1 MEPSQTL
8 EDLIATR
15 LLAEAES
22 LVKPQNAPEPEKGT
36 QQLAPRKKA
45 ALRTPDFIKIE
56 KNLISLGFFTPSSK
70 RIKDEKSKTITFTK
84 VIEGKRIEAKA
95 TIVPAAIYGL
105 PVTADQDKYLA
116 LQKIINDQRQETGEV
131 NNPITF
137 TSAELLKILEQ
148 ADAGKNYHDVS
159 EWLDL
164 MTNTGIISEGVV
176 YLAGKKVW
184 AKDRFR
190 VFDRAVSFG
199 RELEPGK
206 VAEKNY
212 VWLSQ
217 WQLENINNNYLLPV
231 DFDAYK
237 QLKNH
242 ISKALVPLLQIWLF
256 ASREEGYFEKRYDEI
271 CQLLRIRQYHY
282 LSEIKRNFAPSLD
295 ELVEHEY
302 LESWQIEKTA
312 DKKSYKVIFR
322 HGEKFHQDRRKRMG
336 QKGQLD
342 AGEELKRPV
351 AAPQESLE
359 QQEDAPEPPREAQN
373 LSVITAEDEQ
383 LMQRLIIDFGIAAS
397 KAFELVSLKRE
408 AAKIQIGAWQ
418 YRNANPQNR
427 AGWMI
432 EAIEQNYS
440 APPAYLEEIQK
451 RKEREKLEAAQAA
464 TRACTICDNSG
475 HRRVK
480 NDRYPNGA
488 MKKCTHDP
496 AIENKITSD
505 Q

>member
-1 MEPSQTL
+1 MEPSQFL

-15 LLAEAES
+15 LLTEAES
-22 LVKPQNAPEPEKGT
+22 LVKPLKAPEPEKVF
-36 QQLAPRKKA
+36 QQITPRRKT
-45 ALRTPDFIKIE
+45 ALRSPDFIKIE

-116 LQKIINDQRQETGEV
+116 LQKIISDQRQQAGEV
-131 NNPITF
+131 SNPITF

-206 VAEKNY
+206 IAEKNY

-302 LESWQIEKTA
+302 LESWRIEKTA
-312 DKKSYKVIFR
+312 DRKSYKVILH

-336 QKGQLD
+336 QKEQLS
-342 AGEELKRPV
+342 AGEVPKRDIAV
-351 AAPQESLE
+351 
-359 QQEDAPEPPREAQN
+359 QQELPEHEAAVPEPPRESQN

-383 LMQRLIIDFGIAAS
+383 LIQHLIVDFGIAAS
-397 KAFELVSLKRE
+397 KAFELMSLKRE
-408 AAKIQIGAWQ
+408 AVKVQIGAWPH
-418 YRNANPQNR
+418 RNANPKNR

-440 APPAYLEEIQK
+440 PPATYLEEVQK
-451 RKEREKLEAAQAA
+451 RKEREQNESRQTAI
-464 TRACTICDNSG
+464 TACTLCDQTG
-475 HRRVK
+475 FRLVK
-480 NDRYPNGA
+480 SDRYPTGA
-488 MKKCTHDP
+488 AKKCTHDP
-496 AIENKITSD
+496 VIENQFTAAH
-505 Q
+505 

>member
-1 MEPSQTL
+1 METSDHFQ
-8 EDLIATR
+8 DLIARR
-15 LLAEAES
+15 LLTEAEGT
-22 LVKPQNAPEPEKGT
+22 VKQPAIGT
-36 QQLAPRKKA
+36 TERQLAPRKKA

-84 VIEGKRIEAKA
+84 IIDGKRIEAKA

-116 LQKIINDQRQETGEV
+116 LQKIINDVRQETGEV
-131 NNPITF
+131 TNPISF
-137 TSAELLKILEQ
+137 TTAELLKLLEQ
-148 ADAGKNYHDVS
+148 ADAGKNYQDIS

-164 MTNTGIISEGVV
+164 MSNTGIISEGVV

-212 VWLSQ
+212 VWLSD

-242 ISKALVPLLQIWLF
+242 ITKALVPLLQIWLF

-271 CQLLRIRQYHY
+271 CQLLRIRQYHF
-282 LSEIKRNFAPSLD
+282 LSEIKRNFASSLD
-295 ELVEHEY
+295 ELVEHGY
-302 LESWQIEKTA
+302 LESWEIQKTS
-312 DKKSYKVIFR
+312 DKKDYKVVLR
-322 HGEKFHQDRRKRMG
+322 HGEKFHQDRKKRLG
-336 QKGQLD
+336 QKAQTSTEGPQQRQL
-342 AGEELKRPV
+342 LP
-351 AAPQESLE
+351 LE
-359 QQEDAPEPPREAQN
+359 PEQGIEPPIDAQN
-373 LSVITAEDEQ
+373 LSVITQEDEH
-383 LMQRLIIDFGIAAS
+383 LIGRLIVEFGITTG
-397 KAFELVSLKRE
+397 KAFELVSLNRE
-408 AAKIQIGAWQ
+408 AVKLQLETWP
-418 YRNANPQNR
+418 YRNASPQNK
-427 AGWMI
+427 AGWMV
-432 EAIEQNYS
+432 EAIEKNYG
-440 APPAYLEEIQK
+440 APLDFLQDKQK
-451 RKEREKLEAAQAA
+451 EKERENLEATQAV
-464 TRACTICDNSG
+464 TRACTICDSTG
-475 HRRVK
+475 FRRVK
-480 NDRYPNGA
+480 SDKYPSGA

-496 AIENKITSD
+496 AIESKIESV
-505 Q
+505 

>member
-1 MEPSQTL
+1 METSKTL
-8 EDLIATR
+8 EDLIARR
-15 LLAEAES
+15 LLRGAEAI
-22 LVKPQNAPEPEKGT
+22 VKQPEAEQPD

-84 VIEGKRIEAKA
+84 IIDGKRIEAKA

-116 LQKIINDQRQETGEV
+116 LQKIINDVRHEKGEIS
-131 NNPITF
+131 NPITF
-137 TSAELLKILEQ
+137 TSAELLKLLEQ
-148 ADAGKNYHDVS
+148 ADAGKNYQEIS

-164 MTNTGIISEGVV
+164 MSNTGIISEGVV
-176 YLAGKKVW
+176 YLAGKKAWV
-184 AKDRFR
+184 KDRFR

-212 VWLSQ
+212 VWLSE

-242 ISKALVPLLQIWLF
+242 ITKALVPLLQIWLF

-295 ELVEHEY
+295 ELVEHGY
-302 LESWQIEKTA
+302 LESWQIEKTS
-312 DKKSYKVIFR
+312 DKKDYKIIFR
-322 HGEKFHQDRRKRMG
+322 HGEKFHQDRKRRLGHKEQTSAEVPQQDKLLTQEAG
-336 QKGQLD
+336 QGT
-342 AGEELKRPV
+342 
-351 AAPQESLE
+351 E
-359 QQEDAPEPPREAQN
+359 QAEPPVESQN
-373 LSVITAEDEQ
+373 LSVITQEDEQ
-383 LMQRLIIDFGIAAS
+383 LIGRLIVEFGITTP
-397 KAFELVSLKRE
+397 KAFELVSLHIE
-408 AAKIQIGAWQ
+408 AVKIQLEAWP
-418 YRNANPQNR
+418 YRNVTAQNR

-432 EAIEQNYS
+432 EAIEKNYTV
-440 APPAYLEEIQK
+440 PLPYLQEKQK
-451 RKEREKLEAAQAA
+451 QKEREQITARQSKIEACGFCKDMNGWRMVEQA
-464 TRACTICDNSG
+464 G
-475 HRRVK
+475 RRV
-480 NDRYPNGA
+480 A
-488 MKKCTHDP
+488 HKCTHDSE
-496 AIENKITSD
+496 IESKLKS
-505 Q
+505 

>member
-1 MEPSQTL
+1 METSQPL
-8 EDLIATR
+8 QELIARR
-15 LLAEAES
+15 LLSEAEAA
-22 LVKPQNAPEPEKGT
+22 VKHPEELGAGKPET
-36 QQLAPRKKA
+36 QLAPRRRA

-84 VIEGKRIEAKA
+84 VIDGKRIEAKA

-116 LQKIINDQRQETGEV
+116 LQKIINDVRHETGEIS
-131 NNPITF
+131 NPITF
-137 TSAELLKILEQ
+137 TSAEMLKLLEQ
-148 ADAGKNYHDVS
+148 GDAGKNYQEIS

-164 MTNTGIISEGVV
+164 MSNTGIISEGVV

-206 VAEKNY
+206 MAEKNY

-256 ASREEGYFEKRYDEI
+256 ATREEGYFEKRYDEI
-271 CQLLRIRQYHY
+271 CQLLRIRQYHF

-295 ELVEHEY
+295 ELVEHGY
-302 LESWQIEKTA
+302 LESWSIEKTS
-312 DKKSYKVIFR
+312 DKKSYKVILH
-322 HGEKFHQDRRKRMG
+322 HGEKFHQDRRRRLG
-336 QKGQLD
+336 QKEETRLPEGAKKPEAVGQL
-342 AGEELKRPV
+342 GQGSEE
-351 AAPQESLE
+351 A
-359 QQEDAPEPPREAQN
+359 EPPVETLN
-373 LSVITAEDEQ
+373 LSIITQEDEQ
-383 LMQRLIIDFGIAAS
+383 LIGRLIVEFEITAA
-397 KAFELVSLKRE
+397 KAFELVSLGRE
-408 AAKIQIGAWQ
+408 AVKTQLEAWP
-418 YRNANPQNR
+418 YRKANPQNR

-432 EAIEQNYS
+432 EAIEKNYNV
-440 APPAYLEEIQK
+440 PLDFLQDKQK
-451 RKEREKLEAAQAA
+451 EKERQQLESRQAVIS
-464 TRACTICDNSG
+464 ACTLCDPAG
-475 HRRVK
+475 YRFVK
-480 NDRYPNGA
+480 SERYPNGA

-496 AIENKITSD
+496 AIESKIKSA
-505 Q
+505 

>member
-1 MEPSQTL
+1 MEPSEPL
-8 EDLIATR
+8 ADLIARR
-15 LLAEAES
+15 LLSEAEAT
-22 LVKPQNAPEPEKGT
+22 VKRPEEDSPNT
-36 QQLAPRKKA
+36 QLTPRKKA

-84 VIEGKRIEAKA
+84 VIDGKRIEAKA

-116 LQKIINDQRQETGEV
+116 LQKIINDVRQERGEV
-131 NNPITF
+131 SNPVTF
-137 TSAELLKILEQ
+137 TSAEMLKLLEQ
-148 ADAGKNYHDVS
+148 ADAGKNYQDIS

-164 MTNTGIISEGVV
+164 MSNTGIISEGVV

-212 VWLSQ
+212 VWLSE

-271 CQLLRIRQYHY
+271 CQLLRIRQYEY
-282 LSEIKRNFAPSLD
+282 LSEIKRNFTPSLD
-295 ELVEHEY
+295 ELVEHQY
-302 LESWQIEKTA
+302 LESWKIDKTA
-312 DKKSYKVIFR
+312 DRKGYKIIFH
-322 HGEKFHQDRRKRMG
+322 HGDKFHQDRKRRLG
-336 QKGQLD
+336 QK
-342 AGEELKRPV
+342 
-351 AAPQESLE
+351 E
-359 QQEDAPEPPREAQN
+359 QGEDAARPKQGNLLPPEQGTATIEPLAEEQN
-373 LSVITAEDEQ
+373 LSIITQEDEQ
-383 LMQRLIIDFGIAAS
+383 LIGRLIVEFGITTG
-397 KAFELVSLKRE
+397 KAFELVSLNRE
-408 AAKIQIGAWQ
+408 AVKTQLEAWP
-418 YRNANPQNR
+418 YRKASPQNR
-427 AGWMI
+427 AGWMV
-432 EAIEQNYS
+432 EAIEKNYS
-440 APPAYLEEIQK
+440 VPLDFLQDKQK
-451 RKEREKLEAAQAA
+451 EKERQSLESA
-464 TRACTICDNSG
+464 RAVTEACSLCDSSG
-475 HRRVK
+475 YRRVK
-480 NDRYPNGA
+480 NDKYPSGA

-496 AIENKITSD
+496 VIESKIETF
-505 Q
+505 

>member
-1 MEPSQTL
+1 METSDHFQ
-8 EDLIATR
+8 DLIARR
-15 LLAEAES
+15 LLTEAEGT
-22 LVKPQNAPEPEKGT
+22 VKQPAIGT
-36 QQLAPRKKA
+36 TERQLAPRKKA

-84 VIEGKRIEAKA
+84 IIDGKRIEAKA

-116 LQKIINDQRQETGEV
+116 LQKIINDVRQERGEV
-131 NNPITF
+131 TNPISF
-137 TSAELLKILEQ
+137 TTAELLKLLEQ
-148 ADAGKNYHDVS
+148 ADAGKNYQDIS

-164 MTNTGIISEGVV
+164 MSNTGIISEGVV

-206 VAEKNY
+206 LAEKNY
-212 VWLSQ
+212 VWLSD

-242 ISKALVPLLQIWLF
+242 ITKALVPLLQIWLF

-271 CQLLRIRQYHY
+271 CQLLRIRQYHF

-295 ELVEHEY
+295 ELVEHGY
-302 LESWQIEKTA
+302 LESWEIQKTS
-312 DKKSYKVIFR
+312 DKKDYKVVLR
-322 HGEKFHQDRRKRMG
+322 HGEKFHQDRKKRLG
-336 QKGQLD
+336 QKAQTSTEGPQQGQL
-342 AGEELKRPV
+342 LP
-351 AAPQESLE
+351 LE
-359 QQEDAPEPPREAQN
+359 PEQGIEPPIEAQN
-373 LSVITAEDEQ
+373 LSVITQEDEH
-383 LMQRLIIDFGIAAS
+383 LIGRLIVEFGITTG
-397 KAFELVSLKRE
+397 KAFELVSLNRE
-408 AAKIQIGAWQ
+408 AVKLQLETWP
-418 YRNANPQNR
+418 YRNAAPQNK
-427 AGWMI
+427 AGWMV
-432 EAIEQNYS
+432 EAIEKNYA
-440 APPAYLEEIQK
+440 APLDFLQDKQK
-451 RKEREKLEAAQAA
+451 EKERETLEATQAV
-464 TRACTICDNSG
+464 TRACTICDSTG
-475 HRRVK
+475 FRRVRSDK
-480 NDRYPNGA
+480 YPSGA

-496 AIENKITSD
+496 AIESKIESV
-505 Q
+505 

>member
-1 MEPSQTL
+1 METSEPLQ
-8 EDLIATR
+8 DLIARR
-15 LLAEAES
+15 LLTEAEGT
-22 LVKPQNAPEPEKGT
+22 VKPPQIGT
-36 QQLAPRKKA
+36 TDKQLAPRKKT

-84 VIEGKRIEAKA
+84 IIDGKRIEAKA

-116 LQKIINDQRQETGEV
+116 LQKIINDVRQARGEV
-131 NNPITF
+131 TNPVTF
-137 TSAELLKILEQ
+137 TSAELLKLLEQ
-148 ADAGKNYHDVS
+148 ADAGKNYQDIS

-164 MTNTGIISEGVV
+164 MSNTGIISEGVV

-212 VWLSQ
+212 VWLSD

-242 ISKALVPLLQIWLF
+242 ITKALVPLLQIWLF

-295 ELVEHEY
+295 ELVEHGY
-302 LESWQIEKTA
+302 LESWQIEKTS
-312 DKKSYKVIFR
+312 DRKDYKVVFR
-322 HGEKFHQDRRKRMG
+322 HGDKFHQDRKKRLG
-336 QKGQLD
+336 QKAQTGAEGPQQGQL
-342 AGEELKRPV
+342 LPPK
-351 AAPQESLE
+351 
-359 QQEDAPEPPREAQN
+359 PEPGSEPPLEAQN
-373 LSVITAEDEQ
+373 LSVITYEDEQ
-383 LMQRLIIDFGIAAS
+383 LIGRLIVEFGIATS
-397 KAFELVSLKRE
+397 KAFELVSLNKE
-408 AAKIQIGAWQ
+408 AVKLQLEAWP
-418 YRNANPQNR
+418 YRNAAPQNR
-427 AGWMI
+427 AGWMV
-432 EAIEQNYS
+432 EAIEKNYA
-440 APPAYLEEIQK
+440 APLDFLQDRQK
-451 RKEREKLEAAQAA
+451 EKERQDLEATQAV
-464 TRACTICDNSG
+464 TRACVLCDG
-475 HRRVK
+475 TGYRRVK
-480 NDRYPNGA
+480 SEKYPNGA
-488 MKKCTHDP
+488 VKKCTHDP
-496 AIENKITSD
+496 AVESKTEGV
-505 Q
+505 

>member
-1 MEPSQTL
+1 METSEPLT
-8 EDLIATR
+8 DLIARR
-15 LLAEAES
+15 LLTEAEGT
-22 LVKPQNAPEPEKGT
+22 VKQPQIEST
-36 QQLAPRKKA
+36 DRQLAPRKKT

-84 VIEGKRIEAKA
+84 IIDGKRIEAKA

-116 LQKIINDQRQETGEV
+116 LQKIINDVRQERGEV
-131 NNPITF
+131 TNPVTF
-137 TSAELLKILEQ
+137 TSAELLKLLEQ
-148 ADAGKNYHDVS
+148 ADAGKNYQDIS

-164 MTNTGIISEGVV
+164 MSNTGIISEGVV

-206 VAEKNY
+206 MAEKNY
-212 VWLSQ
+212 VWLSE

-242 ISKALVPLLQIWLF
+242 ITKALVPLLQIWLF

-295 ELVEHEY
+295 ELVEHQY
-302 LESWQIEKTA
+302 LESWQIEKTS
-312 DKKSYKVIFR
+312 DKKDYKVVFR
-322 HGEKFHQDRRKRMG
+322 HGEKFHQDRKKRLG
-336 QKGQLD
+336 QKAQASAEGPQQGQL
-342 AGEELKRPV
+342 LP
-351 AAPQESLE
+351 
-359 QQEDAPEPPREAQN
+359 PEPEQGIEPPVEAQN
-373 LSVITAEDEQ
+373 LSVITLEDEQ
-383 LMQRLIIDFGIAAS
+383 LIGRLIVEFGITTG
-397 KAFELVSLKRE
+397 KAFELVSLDRE
-408 AAKIQIGAWQ
+408 AVKLQLEAWP
-418 YRNANPQNR
+418 YRNAAPQNR

-432 EAIEQNYS
+432 EAIEKNYA
-440 APPAYLEEIQK
+440 APLDFLQDRQK
-451 RKEREKLEAAQAA
+451 EKERQGLEAKRA
-464 TRACTICDNSG
+464 TVSACALCNDAG
-475 HRRVK
+475 QRFVK
-480 NDRYPNGA
+480 SERYPNGA

-496 AIENKITSD
+496 DIESKIESIF
-505 Q
+505 

>member
-1 MEPSQTL
+1 METSDPL
-8 EDLIATR
+8 HDLIARR
-15 LLAEAES
+15 LLTEAEAT
-22 LVKPQNAPEPEKGT
+22 VKQPEAVNKNL
-36 QQLAPRKKA
+36 QLAPRKKT

-70 RIKDEKSKTITFTK
+70 RIKGEKSKTITFTK
-84 VIEGKRIEAKA
+84 IIDGKRIEAKA

-116 LQKIINDQRQETGEV
+116 LQKIINDVRQERGEV
-131 NNPITF
+131 TNPVTF
-137 TSAELLKILEQ
+137 TSAELLKLLEQ
-148 ADAGKNYHDVS
+148 ADAGKNYQDIS

-164 MTNTGIISEGVV
+164 MSNTGIISEGVV

-212 VWLSQ
+212 VWLSE

-242 ISKALVPLLQIWLF
+242 ITKALVPLLQIWLF

-271 CQLLRIRQYHY
+271 CQLLRIRQYHF

-302 LESWQIEKTA
+302 LESWEIQKTS
-312 DKKSYKVIFR
+312 DKKDYKVVFR
-322 HGEKFHQDRRKRMG
+322 HGEKFHQDRKKRLG
-336 QKGQLD
+336 QKTQTGAEGPQQGQL
-342 AGEELKRPV
+342 LPL
-351 AAPQESLE
+351 ESE
-359 QQEDAPEPPREAQN
+359 QGIEPPVESQN
-373 LSVITAEDEQ
+373 LSVITQEDEQ
-383 LMQRLIIDFGIAAS
+383 LIGRLIVEFGITTG
-397 KAFELVSLKRE
+397 KAFELVSLNTE
-408 AAKIQIGAWQ
+408 AVKLQLEAWP

-432 EAIEQNYS
+432 EAIEKNY
-440 APPAYLEEIQK
+440 AVPLDFLQDKQK
-451 RKEREKLEAAQAA
+451 EKERRNLETAQAA
-464 TRACTICDNSG
+464 TRACAICDG
-475 HRRVK
+475 TGYRRVK
-480 NDRYPNGA
+480 SEKYPTGA
-488 MKKCTHDP
+488 VKKCTHDP
-496 AIENKITSD
+496 AIESKIESV
-505 Q
+505 

>member
-1 MEPSQTL
+1 M
-8 EDLIATR
+8 EDLIARR
-15 LLAEAES
+15 LLNEAEGI
-22 LVKPQNAPEPEKGT
+22 VKQPETSSADK
-36 QQLAPRKKA
+36 QLAPRKKA

-84 VIEGKRIEAKA
+84 VIDGKRIEAKA

-116 LQKIINDQRQETGEV
+116 LQKIINDLRQEKGEV
-131 NNPITF
+131 VNPVTF
-137 TSAELLKILEQ
+137 TSAEMLKLLEQ
-148 ADAGKNYHDVS
+148 ADAGKNYQEIS

-164 MTNTGIISEGVV
+164 MSNTGIISEGVV

-212 VWLSQ
+212 VWLSE

-271 CQLLRIRQYHY
+271 CQLLRIRQYFY

-302 LESWQIEKTA
+302 LESWQIEKTS
-312 DKKSYKVIFR
+312 DKKGYKVIFR
-322 HGEKFHQDRRKRMG
+322 HGEKFHQDRKKRLG
-336 QKGQLD
+336 QKGQNAPVERQQAQLLPQD
-342 AGEELKRPV
+342 PEKGKEL
-351 AAPQESLE
+351 A
-359 QQEDAPEPPREAQN
+359 EPPVEAQN
-373 LSVITAEDEQ
+373 LSVITQEDEQ
-383 LMQRLIIDFGIAAS
+383 LIGWLVVEFGITAT
-397 KAFELVSLKRE
+397 KAFELVSLNRE
-408 AAKIQIGAWQ
+408 ATKAQLEAWP
-418 YRNANPQNR
+418 YRNASPQNR

-432 EAIEQNYS
+432 EAIEKNYNL
-440 APPAYLEEIQK
+440 PLDFLQEKQK
-451 RKEREKLEAAQAA
+451 QKEREQIAARQL
-464 TRACTICDNSG
+464 RIDACTFCKDM
-475 HRRVK
+475 
-480 NDRYPNGA
+480 NGWRMVEREGSKA
-488 MKKCTHDP
+488 ARKCTHDP
-496 AIENKITSD
+496 EVESKFKS
-505 Q
+505 

>member
-1 MEPSQTL
+1 METSEPL
-8 EDLIATR
+8 ADLIARR
-15 LLAEAES
+15 LLTEAEGT
-22 LVKPQNAPEPEKGT
+22 VKQSASGNAD
-36 QQLAPRKKA
+36 QQLAPRKKT

-84 VIEGKRIEAKA
+84 IIDGKRIEAKA

-105 PVTADQDKYLA
+105 PVTADQDKFLA
-116 LQKIINDQRQETGEV
+116 FQKIVNDVRQETGEV
-131 NNPITF
+131 ANPVTF
-137 TSAELLKILEQ
+137 TSAEMLKLLEQ
-148 ADAGKNYHDVS
+148 ADAGKNYQEIS

-164 MTNTGIISEGVV
+164 MSNTGIISEGVV
-176 YLAGKKVW
+176 YLADKKVW

-212 VWLSQ
+212 VWLSE
-217 WQLENINNNYLLPV
+217 WQLDNINNNYLLPI

-302 LESWQIEKTA
+302 LESWQIDKTS
-312 DKKSYKVIFR
+312 DKKGYKIIFR
-322 HGEKFHQDRRKRMG
+322 HGEKFHQDRKRRLG
-336 QKGQLD
+336 QKGQASAEGPRQGQL
-342 AGEELKRPV
+342 L
-351 AAPQESLE
+351 PQEPE
-359 QQEDAPEPPREAQN
+359 QGIEPPVEAQN
-373 LSVITAEDEQ
+373 LSVITQEDEQ
-383 LMQRLIIDFGIAAS
+383 LIGRLIVEFGITAA
-397 KAFELVSLKRE
+397 KAFELVSLNRE
-408 AAKIQIGAWQ
+408 AVKTQLGAWP
-418 YRNANPQNR
+418 YRNTNPQNK

-432 EAIEQNYS
+432 EAIEKNYNV
-440 APPAYLEEIQK
+440 PLDFLQDRQK
-451 RKEREKLEAAQAA
+451 QKEREQIAERQSAID
-464 TRACTICDNSG
+464 ACNLCDASG
-475 HRRVK
+475 YRIVK
-480 NDRYPNGA
+480 SERYPTGA
-488 MKKCTHDP
+488 AKKCSHDP
-496 AIENKITSD
+496 AIESKIKSA
-505 Q
+505 

>member
-1 MEPSQTL
+1 METSEPL
-8 EDLIATR
+8 HDLIARR
-15 LLAEAES
+15 LLTEAEAT
-22 LVKPQNAPEPEKGT
+22 VKQPEADNKT
-36 QQLAPRKKA
+36 QQLAPRKRA

-84 VIEGKRIEAKA
+84 VIDGKRIEAKA

-116 LQKIINDQRQETGEV
+116 LQKIITDVRHETGEIS
-131 NNPITF
+131 NPITF
-137 TSAELLKILEQ
+137 TSAEMLKLLEQ
-148 ADAGKNYHDVS
+148 GDAGKNYQEVS

-164 MTNTGIISEGVV
+164 MSNTGIISEGVV

-206 VAEKNY
+206 LAEKNY

-256 ASREEGYFEKRYDEI
+256 ATREEGYFEKRYDEI

-295 ELVEHEY
+295 ELVMHQY
-302 LESWQIEKTA
+302 LESWQIEKTS
-312 DKKSYKVIFR
+312 DGKSYKVILH
-322 HGEKFHQDRRKRMG
+322 HGEKFHQDRKKRLG
-336 QKGQLD
+336 QKEQTN
-342 AGEELKRPV
+342 AGPKPQQGNLLPV
-351 AAPQESLE
+351 EQGSEAPTEPPAEALNLSIIT
-359 QQEDAPEPPREAQN
+359 QEDEH
-373 LSVITAEDEQ
+373 LIG
-383 LMQRLIIDFGIAAS
+383 RLIVEFGITTA
-397 KAFELVSLKRE
+397 KAFELVSLNRE
-408 AAKIQIGAWQ
+408 AVETQLAAWP

-427 AGWMI
+427 AGWMV
-432 EAIEQNYS
+432 EAIEKNYNV
-440 APPAYLEEIQK
+440 PLDFLQDKQK
-451 RKEREKLEAAQAA
+451 EKERQQLEASHAA
-464 TRACTICDNSG
+464 TRACTICEG
-475 HRRVK
+475 TGYRRVK
-480 NDRYPNGA
+480 SEKYPSGA
-488 MKKCTHDP
+488 MKKCSHDP
-496 AIENKITSD
+496 AIESKIQSA
-505 Q
+505 

>member
-1 MEPSQTL
+1 MEPSEPL
-8 EDLIATR
+8 EELIARR
-15 LLAEAES
+15 LLSEAEAS
-22 LVKPQNAPEPEKGT
+22 VKQPTAPENGSTEK
-36 QQLAPRKKA
+36 QLAPRKKA

-116 LQKIINDQRQETGEV
+116 LQKIINDVRLETGEV
-131 NNPITF
+131 SNPVTF
-137 TSAELLKILEQ
+137 TSAEMLKLLEQ
-148 ADAGKNYHDVS
+148 ADAGKNYQDIS

-212 VWLSQ
+212 IWLSE

-242 ISKALVPLLQIWLF
+242 ITKALVPLLQIWLF

-282 LSEIKRNFAPSLD
+282 LSEIKRNFTPSLD

-302 LESWQIEKTA
+302 LESWKIEKTA
-312 DKKSYKVIFR
+312 DRKDYKIIFH
-322 HGEKFHQDRRKRMG
+322 HGEKFHQDRRRRLG
-336 QKGQLD
+336 QKEQTAPTD
-342 AGEELKRPV
+342 KPAMAQ
-351 AAPQESLE
+351 AALSLE
-359 QQEDAPEPPREAQN
+359 QGTEAAEAPVEALN
-373 LSVITAEDEQ
+373 LSVITQEDEQ
-383 LMQRLIIDFGIAAS
+383 LIGQLIVEFGISAA
-397 KAFELVSLKRE
+397 KAFELVSLKKE
-408 AAKIQIGAWQ
+408 AVILQLEAWP
-418 YRNANPQNR
+418 YRNASPQNR

-440 APPAYLEEIQK
+440 APLPYLQGKQK
-451 RKEREKLEAAQAA
+451 EKERKDLEAR
-464 TRACTICDNSG
+464 RAVINTCSFCDESG
-475 HRRVK
+475 HRFVK
-480 NDRYPNGA
+480 SDRYPNGA

-496 AIENKITSD
+496 DIESKIKSAF
-505 Q
+505 

>member
-15 LLAEAES
+15 LLAQAES
-22 LVKPQNAPEPEKGT
+22 LVKPQNAPEPDKGI
-36 QQLAPRKKA
+36 QQIAPRKKA
-45 ALRTPDFIKIE
+45 ALRAPDFIKIE

-70 RIKDEKSKTITFTK
+70 RIKDEKSKTIIFTK
-84 VIEGKRIEAKA
+84 VIDGKRIEAKA
-95 TIVPAAIYGL
+95 TIVPAALYGL

-116 LQKIINDQRQETGEV
+116 LQKIINEQRQATGEV
-131 NNPITF
+131 SNPITF

-148 ADAGKNYHDVS
+148 ADAGKNYHEIS

-176 YLAGKKVW
+176 YLAGNKVW

-199 RELEPGK
+199 REIEPGK

-212 VWLSQ
+212 VWLSP

-302 LESWQIEKTA
+302 LESWQIEKTS

-322 HGEKFHQDRRKRMG
+322 HGEKFHHDRRRRIG
-336 QKGQLD
+336 QKGQLA
-342 AGEELKRPV
+342 AGEEPKR
-351 AAPQESLE
+351 AAAATQEPPE
-359 QQEDAPEPPREAQN
+359 QRTEAPEPPREAQN

-383 LMQRLIIDFGIAAS
+383 LIQRLIVEFGITAS

-408 AAKIQIGAWQ
+408 AVKVQIAAWP

-440 APPAYLEEIQK
+440 APSAYLEELQK
-451 RKEREKLEAAQAA
+451 RKERELLETRQAA
-464 TRACTICDNSG
+464 IAACTLCDQSG
-475 HRRVK
+475 YRFIK
-480 NDRYPNGA
+480 SERYPNGA
-488 MKKCTHDP
+488 ARKCTHSPDVESQFE
-496 AIENKITSD
+496 AK
-505 Q
+505 